1 MRPSRRRLLTTAL
14 AASVLPLAGRSWA
27 AAPKLATPVCD
38 DGDEPTKAG
47 TEGPFFKADAP
58 MRQDLAADGAGERLS
73 VGGFVLDRQCRPLAG
88 AAVQIWHAD
97 ADGRYDN
104 RGYRFR
110 GWQRTDEAG
119 RWWFST
125 IVPAVY
131 PGRTRHYHMKVERPS
146 GDMLTTQLFFPGE
159 PGNARDWLYDSR
171 LDLRMLDD
179 AAGRMGRFDFIV

>member
-1 MRPSRRRLLTTAL
+1 M
-14 AASVLPLAGRSWA
+14 
-27 AAPKLATPVCD
+27 
-38 DGDEPTKAG
+38 
-47 TEGPFFKADAP
+47 
-58 MRQDLAADGAGERLS
+58 
-73 VGGFVLDRQCRPLAG
+73 
-88 AAVQIWHAD
+88 QIWHAD